1 MIRVEGLHLKQGAFE
16 LKDVNLRVGSG
27 VYAVLM
33 GRTGTGKTSL
43 IEVICGLRPVTGG
56 SIFLDDVDVTSLKPA
71 ERGIGYVPQDGALF
85 STMTVRRQL
94 GFGLEIRKRQ
104 KTEIARRVEE
114 LGELLNI
121 SHLFDRKPAKLS
133 GGETQRVALGRALA
147 IKPSVLLMDEPLSA
161 LDEETRYEMYA
172 LLKSVQ
178 QATGVTVLHITH
190 NHSETKE
197 LADQLFVLESGRINK
212 REVEAAGTGGVA
224 GGVGEVVGDD
234 AAVGSCGD

>member
-16 LKDVNLRVGSG
+16 LKDINFRVASG
-27 VYAVLM
+27 IYAVLM

-43 IEVICGLRPVTGG
+43 IEAVCGLRPVAGG
-56 SIFLDDVDVTSLKPA
+56 AIYLNDVNVTSFKPA

-104 KTEIARRVEE
+104 KAEIARRVEE

-121 SHLFDRKPAKLS
+121 SHLFDRKPARLS

-147 IKPSVLLMDEPLSA
+147 IRPSVLLMDEPLSA
-161 LDEETRYEMYA
+161 LDEETRFEMYA

-190 NHSETKE
+190 NHSETRE
-197 LADQLFVLESGRINK
+197 LADQLFVLEEGRIN
-212 REVEAAGTGGVA
+212 RRDM
-224 GGVGEVVGDD
+224 VGESRGGDVQ
-234 AAVGSCGD
+234 VGSGVKQP